1 MKIDNIGV
9 KRLQEKIQAIP
20 DQNETEFLN
29 VHIYLLSYNCMLL
42 HFRALPMA
50 PNLLVCKWDTNIH
63 NRFIHVTLMFIYH
76 FGNGCFPINWL
87 HVCIHIFC
95 RILKAVKSFWIPYE
109 VPVSNLRNIFSD
121 KNSRVLI
128 ISRIKGIN
136 QSESCMTINLR
147 YTDIGCTGQRMSQ
160 NAYEIDDSLAPAYF
174 NMFQWKCTS
183 GGWFLLKNLL
193 LILR

>member
-1 MKIDNIGV
+1 
-9 KRLQEKIQAIP
+9 
-20 DQNETEFLN
+20 
-29 VHIYLLSYNCMLL
+29 MLL

-136 QSESCMTINLR
+136 QSESCMTINLC
-147 YTDIGCTGQRMSQ
+147 YTAIGCTGQRMSQ
-160 NAYEIDDSLAPAYF
+160 SACEIDDSLAPAYV
-174 NMFQWKCTS
+174 S
-183 GGWFLLKNLL
+183 GKIHIRWLFFVEEPSVDIKIN
-193 LILR
+193 

>member
-1 MKIDNIGV
+1 
-9 KRLQEKIQAIP
+9 
-20 DQNETEFLN
+20 
-29 VHIYLLSYNCMLL
+29 
-42 HFRALPMA
+42 
-50 PNLLVCKWDTNIH
+50 
-63 NRFIHVTLMFIYH
+63 MFIYH

-95 RILKAVKSFWIPYE
+95 RILKPYE

-174 NMFQWKCTS
+174 NMFQ
-183 GGWFLLKNLL
+183 
-193 LILR
+193 